1 MTGLSL
7 GFPVRNKG
15 AGMHVGRDRSWI
27 LSIAISVAL
36 STFGLSGCSSAQP
49 NASRSQALIQASR
62 KGDVHRVENLIRAG
76 ADINAVDAEGWTP
89 YLAAS
94 SEGNWAVMKVLE
106 KNGCKKDPGF

>member
-1 MTGLSL
+1 M
-7 GFPVRNKG
+7 R
-15 AGMHVGRDRSWI
+15 VGRDRSLV
-27 LSIAISVAL
+27 LSVTVSFAFL
-36 STFGLSGCSSAQP
+36 TLGLSGCSSTQAKS
-49 NASRSQALIQASR
+49 SRSQALIQASR

>member
-1 MTGLSL
+1 MRVGL
-7 GFPVRNKG
+7 
-15 AGMHVGRDRSWI
+15 DRSLAYTFSSAFSSVMVSVAI
-27 LSIAISVAL
+27 LS
-36 STFGLSGCSSAQP
+36 FGLSGCSSTQVKS
-49 NASRSQALIQASR
+49 SRSQALIQASR